1 MSNFAI
7 LAVGAAL
14 GVLLAWL
21 GLRKAPPS
29 SPNFS
34 KHTKWNGVPLSVGER
49 QMREVLLRNL
59 SLADYPHLGVVLYG
73 LLGAFLALYFF
84 GSGEWV
90 H

>member
-1 MSNFAI
+1 MSDLAI
-7 LAVGAAL
+7 LAVGGAL

-29 SPNFS
+29 SPDVS
-34 KHTKWNGVPLSVGER
+34 KHTKWNGMPLSVGEK
-49 QMREVLLRNL
+49 QMREGLFRSLSLVDYPLLR
-59 SLADYPHLGVVLYG
+59 VVLNG

-84 GSGEWV
+84 GSGKWV